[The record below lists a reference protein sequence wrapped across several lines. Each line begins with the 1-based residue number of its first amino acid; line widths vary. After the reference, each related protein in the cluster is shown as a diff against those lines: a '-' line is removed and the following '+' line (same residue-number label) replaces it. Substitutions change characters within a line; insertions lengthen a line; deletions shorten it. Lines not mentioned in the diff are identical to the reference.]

1 MSIPPHL
8 PPPPPLDLRVEQRL
22 TRLEE
27 QFSLNEDLLD
37 TLNAL
42 VATQQERIAALARE
56 LQRLRDELAAAQS
69 PGEQRLQDDIPPH
82 Y

>member
-1 MSIPPHL
+1 MTL
-8 PPPPPLDLRVEQRL
+8 PPPSPDRLVEQRL

-27 QFSLNEDLLD
+27 KLSLSEDLLEA
-37 TLNAL
+37 LNAL
-42 VATQQERIAALARE
+42 VATQQDRIAALARE
-56 LQRLRDELAAAQS
+56 LQRLRDEQSAAQS

>member
-1 MSIPPHL
+1 MSQQPTSSSDPI
-8 PPPPPLDLRVEQRL
+8 VQQRL

-27 QFSLNEDLLD
+27 KLSLSEDLLE
-37 TLNAL
+37 TLNHL

-56 LQRLRDELAAAQS
+56 VQRLRDELAASQG
-69 PGEQRLQDDIPPH
+69 PGGTTLREDIPPH